1 MMINPDSQIRDN
13 FVNSSVKISNINQKD
28 KVLQDQ
34 SSDSNSNN
42 VTNDIFQ
49 SQASKEELLK
59 QIDQLIS
66 QKTDELKKI
75 EQEIKNMENDRV
87 KRESVQDP
95 NLKQYLES
103 IDQIKLE
110 NLNMQKQSIE
120 NQLNVLNSRKQ
131 QVEQEKLEEE
141 RNIQKMQQML
151 KNNYDI
157 SLDQLQNLRKQL
169 ESYQSSTN
177 ESYKKQIEALN
188 NQIKVIQKEIDDLL
202 NQQPS
207 NPEEAEQIAQKI
219 KEKRDLISTLKGQ
232 IDLASADIAKI
243 NSELNQQI
251 QSLDSQIADMKK
263 LKMSDYYQ
271 KWAMDQAIRR
281 EVENIIWGEMLN
293 EKNHVA
299 NMWKMYFDTNQ
310 KIASI
315 WKDMYFKK
323 VADESDFVSRW
334 SAALGR

>member
-1 MMINPDSQIRDN
+1 MINPDSQIRDN

-299 NMWKMYFDTNQ
+299 NRWKMYFDTNQ